1 AAVLPGDAR
10 RRILL
15 LSDGRPTQGDAL
27 AEARALAAAGIRLD
41 AVPLRPATGDD
52 LAVRELRAPA
62 SARPG
67 RPIAVEVA
75 VTAVRETDARLRLYT
90 AGTLAGSR
98 QVRLQPGENR
108 YVFQVTPS
116 QPGPLPLRAEIEPLG
131 QGTDAEPG
139 NNRYHAVVEVTG
151 TRPVLVLTPDP
162 GGPLARALR
171 SQGLQ
176 VDARGPGQR
185 PADLA
190 GWARYGAVFLENV
203 PAHVLGERA
212 MAELERF
219 VHDLGGG
226 LAMVG
231 APETF
236 GPGGYLGTAVERAL
250 PVYMD
255 LRAKKNLPTV
265 AMVLVV
271 DRSGSMQGVKLQMAV
286 EAAMR
291 AARLLTP
298 KDRLGVVLFDSRAFV
313 TREPAP
319 VTSPD
324 ELRAAFPAQAEGGT
338 SVGAGLLEAWELIRN
353 VQADVRHVIVLTDG
367 VSAPFDAEG
376 TARQFREAGV
386 TLSAVAIGLDADR
399 QLLRFLAR
407 AGGGGYYEAAD
418 PEQVPSLITRDAVL
432 ATRAFLVD
440 RPFVPVPATAP
451 GRGGAAALL
460 RGLVGEGGGMSG
472 SESGGGSGSGS
483 GSGPGLP
490 PLGGYVVTSPKEQAE
505 VLLVSDEQDP
515 VLAAW
520 RYGAGRALAWTS
532 GTAGTW
538 AGAWLGEGQDAYTRL
553 WASAADWLLGR
564 RAEPGGGRAEPAPGE
579 GAGGGTNEG
588 PGESAVSPPPAGVEA
603 EVEPVEGGYQVRVRV
618 RGTPPPVGRVRLVED
633 PSGGLE
639 APSGEDATGDRERE
653 AALLP
658 VAPDRS
664 EARLV
669 VTTPG
674 VYAVAVELPG
684 GGDEGS
690 EPGQRPSAAEPG
702 EGKSTAEPVVVST
715 AVAVPYPAEFRNP
728 EPDPAYLESL
738 AAVTGGRLLG
748 LEEGEAVLDAAEVPA
763 PPGRRPL
770 WPYLLALAAVLL
782 PLDVTARRLGLSWR
796 ALARPAAWRGVPE
809 AGTAEGVPSPAPA
822 PAGPAAP
829 VAPPAASSGASP
841 VSTVPAAVPTVT
853 SIPGATGAME
863 GTGGGTGA
871 GGVVAEG
878 GAASAPAIS
887 TAPATGTGV
896 TDRLRAARER
906 SRARTAE
913 RVRRHVGP
921 QRPGPSPGP

>member
-1 AAVLPGDAR
+1 LERWSSPSQREATDLAAALRLAAAVLPGDAR

-41 AVPLRPATGDD
+41 AVPLRPVAGED

-75 VTAVRETDARLRLYT
+75 VTATRETDARLRLYA
-90 AGTLAGSR
+90 AGALAGSR

-131 QGTDAEPG
+131 EGTDAEPG
-139 NNRYHAVVEVTG
+139 NNRYHAVVGVTG
-151 TRPVLVLTPDP
+151 TRPVLLLTPEP
-162 GGPLARALR
+162 EGPLARALR

-203 PAHVLGERA
+203 PAHALGEGA

-226 LAMVG
+226 LAMAG

-298 KDRLGVVLFDSRAFV
+298 RDRLGVVLFDSRAFV

-319 VTSPD
+319 VTSPG

-338 SVGAGLLEAWELIRN
+338 SVGAGLLAAWELIRN

-399 QLLRFLAR
+399 QLLRFLAQ

-440 RPFVPVPATAP
+440 RPFVPVPATTP

-460 RGLVGEGGGMSG
+460 RGLVGEGGAA
-472 SESGGGSGSGS
+472 SGSGAES
-483 GSGPGLP
+483 GNGTGSGNGSGPGLP

-520 RYGAGRALAWTS
+520 RYGSGHALAWTS
-532 GTAGTW
+532 GTAGPW
-538 AGAWLGEGQDAYTRL
+538 AGAWLGEGQPAYTRL
-553 WASAADWLLGR
+553 WASAADWLLAR
-564 RAEPGGGRAEPAPGE
+564 RAEPGGRPAGTGPAE
-579 GAGGGTNEG
+579 GAGGGTREG
-588 PGESAVSPPPAGVEA
+588 SGAAALAPPAGVEA
-603 EVEPVEGGYQVRVRV
+603 EVEPVEGGYEVRVRV
-618 RGTPPPVGRVRLVED
+618 RGTPPPVGRVRLVGG
-633 PSGGLE
+633 PSGGVE
-639 APSGEDATGDRERE
+639 
-653 AALLP
+653 
-658 VAPDRS
+658 
-664 EARLV
+664 
-669 VTTPG
+669 TP
-674 VYAVAVELPG
+674 
-684 GGDEGS
+684 
-690 EPGQRPSAAEPG
+690 
-702 EGKSTAEPVVVST
+702 
-715 AVAVPYPAEFRNP
+715 
-728 EPDPAYLESL
+728 
-738 AAVTGGRLLG
+738 
-748 LEEGEAVLDAAEVPA
+748 
-763 PPGRRPL
+763 
-770 WPYLLALAAVLL
+770 
-782 PLDVTARRLGLSWR
+782 
-796 ALARPAAWRGVPE
+796 
-809 AGTAEGVPSPAPA
+809 
-822 PAGPAAP
+822 
-829 VAPPAASSGASP
+829 
-841 VSTVPAAVPTVT
+841 
-853 SIPGATGAME
+853 
-863 GTGGGTGA
+863 TGGGGPPPRGA
-871 GGVVAEG
+871 GAGPLPVGSDRPQGRAVGHGPG
-878 GAASAPAIS
+878 GH
-887 TAPATGTGV
+887 
-896 TDRLRAARER
+896 DRLL
-906 SRARTAE
+906 
-913 RVRRHVGP
+913 
-921 QRPGPSPGP
+921 